1 LKDTPDDQLRRAVI
15 QSLICRFDLD
25 IVALEKNYGIN
36 FQIYFADIYAA
47 LLHMAKD
54 GLLKLNAQRL
64 EILPEGRLLAQSIC
78 QLFDR
83 YSPLC
88 KTTIDAPGAL
98 IT

>member
-1 LKDTPDDQLRRAVI
+1 
-15 QSLICRFDLD
+15 
-25 IVALEKNYGIN
+25 
-36 FQIYFADIYAA
+36 
-47 LLHMAKD
+47 MAKD